1 MTSGA
6 AASRYARALFDV
18 VLKEGPDAAVEK
30 VLVYYG
36 LPDAA
41 NWGFEPTALFARDQL
56 AHILG
61 NPGIPASKKKALAQA
76 LIDRAGQVTQPLA
89 KLIVILAE
97 KDRLTLLPGIA
108 RAYVERVM
116 DHLKIVRGEVT
127 TAIPLAPETLRVLEQ
142 GFADATGRKVML
154 SARID
159 PSIVGG
165 VVTRLGS
172 TVYDGS
178 ITTQLQKMKQALIE
192 AGQ

>member
-1 MTSGA
+1 MTAGA

-18 VLKEGPDAAVEK
+18 VLKEGQDAAVER
-30 VLVYYG
+30 VQSELQQFA
-36 LPDAA
+36 D
-41 NWGFEPTALFARDQL
+41 LFGREQL

-61 NPGIPASKKKALAQA
+61 NPGVPASKKKALAQA
-76 LIDRAGQVTQPLA
+76 LIDRAGQVTPPLA

-127 TAIPLAPETLRVLEQ
+127 TAIPLTAETLRALEQ
-142 GFADATGRKVML
+142 GLATATGRKVML
-154 SARID
+154 SARVD

-172 TVYDGS
+172 IVYDGS

>member
-1 MTSGA
+1 MTPGA

-18 VLKEGPDAAVEK
+18 VLKEGGDAAVQ
-30 VLVYYG
+30 
-36 LPDAA
+36 
-41 NWGFEPTALFARDQL
+41 TAQTAVQEFADLFANEQL
-56 AHILG
+56 AHVLG
-61 NPGIPASKKKALAQA
+61 NPAIPVSKKKALASA
-76 LIDRAGQVTQPLA
+76 LVARAGKTSQPLA

-108 RAYVERVM
+108 RAYGERVM

-127 TAIPLAPETLRVLEQ
+127 TAVPLSPEKVHALEQ
-142 GFADATGRKVML
+142 GLAQATGRKVVL
-154 SARID
+154 QARVD
-159 PSIVGG
+159 PSIIGG

-178 ITTQLQKMKQALIE
+178 VTTQLQKMKQALVE

>member
-18 VLKEGPDAAVEK
+18 VLKEGTDTAVEK
-30 VLVYYG
+30 VQGELQQFA
-36 LPDAA
+36 D
-41 NWGFEPTALFARDQL
+41 LFARDQL